1 MIVLG
6 LTGSIGMGKT
16 TTAHMF
22 AAEGVPVHSADAV
35 VHQLYAGKAA
45 PLIEAAFPGT
55 LVNGVVDR
63 DRLSAR
69 VLDDPAA
76 LKRLEAI
83 VHPLVRAQE
92 EAFLDEARKQGTR
105 LVLLDIPLLFET
117 GADSRCDKIVVVTAP
132 PEIQRERVLARPGM
146 SEAKLAA
153 ILARQVPDEAKRAR
167 ADFVIDTGNG
177 MEAARLAVK
186 AIVRRCAAL

>member
-16 TTAHMF
+16 TTSHMF

-35 VHQLYAGKAA
+35 VHQLYAGRAA

-55 LVNGVVDR
+55 VVNGVVDR

-69 VLDDPAA
+69 VIDDKEA
-76 LKRLEAI
+76 LGRLEAL
-83 VHPLVRAQE
+83 VHPLVRAEE
-92 EAFLDEARKQGTR
+92 EACLAAGRQRSARLAVLD
-105 LVLLDIPLLFET
+105 VPLLFET
-117 GADSRCDKIVVVTAP
+117 GAASRCDRIVVVTAT
-132 PEIQRERVLARPGM
+132 PEIQRERVLSRPGM
-146 SEAKLAA
+146 NEAKLEA
-153 ILARQVPDEAKRAR
+153 ILSRQMPDEEKRAR
-167 ADFVIDTGNG
+167 ADFIVDTGNG

-186 AIVRRCAAL
+186 AIVKRCRAL